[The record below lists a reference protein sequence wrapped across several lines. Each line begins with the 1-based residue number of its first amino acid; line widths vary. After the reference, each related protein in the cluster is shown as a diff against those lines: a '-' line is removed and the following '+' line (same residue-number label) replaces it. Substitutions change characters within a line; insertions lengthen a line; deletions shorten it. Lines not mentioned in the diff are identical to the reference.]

1 MRDCAREQW
10 SATPPINNKQQQTA
24 ALPLPAINTKQNT
37 RIAIKDKVIL
47 KLTMDKKQK
56 EKTPARRR
64 SSRNTAN
71 DIEIQNDEYDNILT
85 LEDGS
90 VATTDILDAEYAV
103 NTEKSLDT
111 RIEVRDVLPTDY
123 RSPSDDEGNNIAV
136 TIGSRDPL
144 RLEEP
149 RSLHITGKF
158 KKQ

>member
-1 MRDCAREQW
+1 
-10 SATPPINNKQQQTA
+10 
-24 ALPLPAINTKQNT
+24 
-37 RIAIKDKVIL
+37 
-47 KLTMDKKQK
+47 MDKKQK

-111 RIEVRDVLPTDY
+111 RIEVRDVLSNEHRP
-123 RSPSDDEGNNIAV
+123 PSDDDGNNIAV
-136 TIGSRDPL
+136 TIASRDPL
-144 RLEEP
+144 QLQEP
-149 RSLHITGKF
+149 RNLHTTGEYSL
-158 KKQ
+158 